1 MDVVEPDQAAVTDAR
16 ALAWLRTRDP
26 DGIRTLVSAWSGGM
40 LRVAR
45 LQVASTAAAEDIVQD
60 AWLVMLEAASRYEG
74 RGSLRGYA
82 HGIVFNLARRAA
94 GRERRTLPFSSA
106 WREAR
111 AEAHG
116 PAVPSDRFDREGRW
130 LLPPRAWQQSV
141 EDELDAHELQHRIEA
156 AIDAL
161 PPRQRAVMTAADVL
175 GFEGHEVCELF
186 DLTPSNE
193 RVLLHRARAKV
204 RATLEP
210 PPEGSVEPEARSG
223 SRKVSSRPRRGDP
236 VVCQQL
242 VELVDDYLDGS
253 LDADLRD
260 RVEAHLVDCGHCGEY
275 VSQVRNVLHVTACL
289 AINAPS
295 SLLLRL
301 TTALATSK
309 RP

>member
-1 MDVVEPDQAAVTDAR
+1 MDVVEPDQAAVTDER
-16 ALAWLRTRDP
+16 ALAWLRARDP

-74 RGSLRGYA
+74 RGSLRGYV

-94 GRERRTLPFSSA
+94 GKERRTLPFSSA

-111 AEAHG
+111 AETHG
-116 PAVPSDRFDREGRW
+116 PAVPPDRFDREGRW

-193 RVLLHRARAKV
+193 RVLLHRARARV

-210 PPEGSVEPEARSG
+210 PEGSVEPGTRTG
-223 SRKVSSRPRRGDP
+223 SRHGHSRPRRGDP

-242 VELVDDYLDGS
+242 VELVDGYLDGS

-301 TTALATSK
+301 TTALVTPK
-309 RP
+309 RL